1 MNSRYRR
8 VALSAVLV
16 ACLALAASC
25 STVEPPS
32 VTLTGVDFGGI
43 STEGIEF
50 TLLADV
56 TNLNDFGADVARVE
70 YCVLID
76 GSEIAEGVR
85 TEGVHIPAGET
96 AEIGIP
102 FTLTWDGVKKGLK
115 EFLDGEEH
123 EWKLKGSASIQKGA
137 LSKTFRFAEVG
148 RFRGPSEK
156 DVEIDF

>member
-8 VALSAVLV
+8 VALSAVLL
-16 ACLALAASC
+16 ACLAFAASC
-25 STVEPPS
+25 SRVEPPS
-32 VTLTGVDFGGI
+32 ATLTGVDFEGI

-56 TNLNDFGADVARVE
+56 TNLNDFGAEVGRVE
-70 YCVLID
+70 YCVFID
-76 GSEIAEGVR
+76 GTEIAQGIR

-96 AEIGIP
+96 TEVGIP
-102 FTLTWDGVKKGLK
+102 FTLTWDGVKRGLK

-137 LSKTFRFAEVG
+137 LSKTFRFVEIG
-148 RFRGPSEK
+148 HFRGPSEK
-156 DVEIDF
+156 DFEIDF